1 MKKDVSLIG
10 LLTMLLVLTKNCK
23 LSSDAAD
30 KVMSNNSLFES
41 VVKQELNMS
50 DMDLFRLFILCEQWQ
65 DGSNLDIFNFRL
77 EKDV

>member
-50 DMDLFRLFILCEQWQ
+50 DMDLFRLFILCEKWQ
-65 DGSNLDIFNFRL
+65 DGSNLEIFNFRL
-77 EKDV
+77 GE

>member
-50 DMDLFRLFILCEQWQ
+50 DMDLFRLLVLCEQWQ
-65 DGSNLDIFNFRL
+65 DGTNLEIFNFRL
-77 EKDV
+77 SG